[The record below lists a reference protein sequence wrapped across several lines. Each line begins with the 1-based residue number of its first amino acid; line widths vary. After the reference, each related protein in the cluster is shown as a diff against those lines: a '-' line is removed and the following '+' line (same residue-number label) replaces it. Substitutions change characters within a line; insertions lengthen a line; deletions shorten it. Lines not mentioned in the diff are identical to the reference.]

1 MVRKTK
7 EIPMELYEAIQTRR
21 SVRKFKAEAIPEEK
35 ILRILEAANLAPTAS
50 NRQPWHFIVVRRS
63 SLDRMFEI
71 MDRSFRERVEE
82 VGRATLAEK
91 IKDLPIPVD
100 LSNDKVKGLNEF
112 YRTFGGAPLAVVV
125 YVEKADDPWLWK
137 NNLYDAAAAI
147 ENLLLA
153 AWGEGLGS
161 CWMTGP
167 LQKKGPDIKAF
178 LRIPDDKEI
187 VGIVPLGI
195 PAHHPK
201 MPPKEDVRNKTAW
214 FG

>member
-1 MVRKTK
+1 
-7 EIPMELYEAIQTRR
+7 MELYEAIRTRR
-21 SVRKFKAEAIPEEK
+21 SIRKFSSEAIPKEK
-35 ILRILEAANLAPTAS
+35 ILKILEAANLAPTAS
-50 NRQPWHFIVVRRS
+50 NRQPWHFIVIRRS

-82 VGRATLAEK
+82 VGREALADK
-91 IKDLPIPVD
+91 IKDLSIPVD
-100 LSNDKVKGLNEF
+100 PSNDKVKGLNEF
-112 YRTFGGAPLAVVV
+112 YRTLGGAPLAVVV
-125 YVEKADDPWLWK
+125 YVEKVGDQWLWK

-167 LQKKGPDIKAF
+167 LQKKGPAIKAF
-178 LRIPDDKEI
+178 LGLSDDKEI
-187 VGIVPLGI
+187 AGIVPLGV

-201 MPPKEDVRNKTAW
+201 MPPKEDVRYKTAW

>member
-1 MVRKTK
+1 
-7 EIPMELYEAIQTRR
+7 MELYEAIRTRR
-21 SVRKFKAEAIPEEK
+21 SIRKFSSEAIPKEK
-35 ILRILEAANLAPTAS
+35 ILKILEAANLAPTAS
-50 NRQPWHFIVVRRS
+50 NRQPWHFIVIRRS

-82 VGRATLAEK
+82 VGREALADK

-100 LSNDKVKGLNEF
+100 PSNDKVKGLNEF
-112 YRTFGGAPLAVVV
+112 YRTLGGAPLAVVV
-125 YVEKADDPWLWK
+125 YVEKVGDQWLWK

-167 LQKKGPDIKAF
+167 LQKKGPAIKAF
-178 LRIPDDKEI
+178 LGLSDDKEI
-187 VGIVPLGI
+187 AGIVPLGV

-201 MPPKEDVRNKTAW
+201 MPPKEDIRKKITW
-214 FG
+214 FE

>member
-1 MVRKTK
+1 
-7 EIPMELYEAIQTRR
+7 MELYEAIRTRR
-21 SVRKFKAEAIPEEK
+21 SIRKFSSEAIPKEK
-35 ILRILEAANLAPTAS
+35 ILKILEAANLAPTAS
-50 NRQPWHFIVVRRS
+50 NRQPWHFIVIRRS

-82 VGRATLAEK
+82 VGREALADK
-91 IKDLPIPVD
+91 IKDLSIPVD
-100 LSNDKVKGLNEF
+100 PSNDKVKGLNEF
-112 YRTFGGAPLAVVV
+112 YRTLGGAPLAVVV
-125 YVEKADDPWLWK
+125 YVEKVGDQWLWK

-167 LQKKGPDIKAF
+167 LQKKGPAIKAF
-178 LRIPDDKEI
+178 FGLSDDKEI
-187 VGIVPLGI
+187 AGIVPLGV